1 VAQEDVLH
9 LRAVDPL
16 DPGLGVDLGPELG
29 GEEAVALQPPRRHQ
43 DEHPERRV
51 GEPEP
56 GRERLRVHADLEVH
70 LVDVVVVDAAD
81 LLGPLL
87 VRGELVE
94 RAHARH
100 PHLLAEVVVARHA
113 ALAVAQD
120 VERGEVHDL
129 AVDPHV
135 PL

>member
-1 VAQEDVLH
+1 MKT
-9 LRAVDPL
+9 RNAVSENPK
-16 DPGLGVDLGPELG
+16 
-29 GEEAVALQPPRRHQ
+29 
-43 DEHPERRV
+43 
-51 GEPEP
+51 P
-56 GRERLRVHADLEVH
+56 GRQRLGVHADLQVH

-87 VRGELVE
+87 VVGQLVE

-120 VERGEVHDL
+120 VERGQVHQL
-129 AVDPHV
+129 AVDPRV
-135 PL
+135 KRCSARG